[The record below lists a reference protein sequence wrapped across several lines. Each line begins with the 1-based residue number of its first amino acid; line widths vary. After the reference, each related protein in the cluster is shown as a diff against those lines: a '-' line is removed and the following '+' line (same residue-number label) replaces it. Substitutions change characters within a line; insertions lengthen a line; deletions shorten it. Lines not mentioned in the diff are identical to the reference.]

1 MSPSPALV
9 NRKRSLLVWLMVR
22 ATRTRAGGFPD
33 RSSEDAGSKEFQDAA
48 FATSHAAVIVRVRR
62 EQREGAVHAVVGQ
75 VKVDTSREEEARKLL
90 DGMVLPTSKAM
101 AGFQGGYWARALG
114 SDSGHSLLL
123 FDSEENARAAAA
135 RMAEGPPPGA
145 PTTLV
150 SATVCE
156 VVAQA

>member
-1 MSPSPALV
+1 MPGLSCH
-9 NRKRSLLVWLMVR
+9 
-22 ATRTRAGGFPD
+22 PD
-33 RSSEDAGSKEFQDAA
+33 REE
-48 FATSHAAVIVRVRR
+48 
-62 EQREGAVHAVVGQ
+62 REGAVHAVVGQ
-75 VKVDTSREEEARKLL
+75 VKIDTSREEEAKKLL
-90 DGMVLPTSKAM
+90 DEMVLPTSKAM

-123 FDSEENARAAAA
+123 FDSEDNARAAAA
-135 RMAEGPPPGA
+135 RMAEGPPPDA

>member
-1 MSPSPALV
+1 MPGLSCES
-9 NRKRSLLVWLMVR
+9 
-22 ATRTRAGGFPD
+22 G
-33 RSSEDAGSKEFQDAA
+33 
-48 FATSHAAVIVRVRR
+48 R
-62 EQREGAVHAVVGQ
+62 EEREGVVHAVVGQ
-75 VKVDTSREEEARKLL
+75 VKIDTSREEEAKKLL
-90 DGMVLPTSKAM
+90 DEMVLPTSKAM

-123 FDSEENARAAAA
+123 FDSEDNARAAAA
-135 RMAEGPPPGA
+135 RMTEGPPPGA

>member
-1 MSPSPALV
+1 MPGLSCESG
-9 NRKRSLLVWLMVR
+9 R
-22 ATRTRAGGFPD
+22 G
-33 RSSEDAGSKEFQDAA
+33 E
-48 FATSHAAVIVRVRR
+48 
-62 EQREGAVHAVVGQ
+62 REGVVHAVVGQ
-75 VKVDTSREEEARKLL
+75 VKIDTSREEEAKKLL
-90 DGMVLPTSKAM
+90 EEMVLPTSKAM

-123 FDSEENARAAAA
+123 FDSEDNARAAAA

-156 VVAQA
+156 VIAQA

>member
-1 MSPSPALV
+1 MPGLSCQS
-9 NRKRSLLVWLMVR
+9 
-22 ATRTRAGGFPD
+22 G
-33 RSSEDAGSKEFQDAA
+33 
-48 FATSHAAVIVRVRR
+48 R
-62 EQREGAVHAVVGQ
+62 EEREGVVHAVVGQ
-75 VKVDTSREEEARKLL
+75 VKIDTRREEEAKKLL
-90 DGMVLPTSKAM
+90 DEMVLPTSKAM

-123 FDSEENARAAAA
+123 FDSEDHARAAAA
-135 RMAEGPPPGA
+135 RMAEGPPPDA